1 MAKKLYRRRGFQI
14 VLALMVLI
22 TGMAV
27 YMSMNISP
35 VLIAMAQSKVKA
47 LTVDVMGKS
56 VYEIMGQDV
65 SYTDLVHTQTD
76 ADGKVVMLDADIL
89 KLNRMA
95 ADIAITAQEQLKER
109 GMQEV
114 HIPLGSALGWPMVA
128 GQGPE
133 IPVKIQPVG
142 AVETRFT
149 TEFISAGINQTRH
162 RILLEATAQVRIVV
176 PLGAGQIEVNSTIPV
191 AETIIVGDVPG
202 SYVNVEDLQ
211 QMLPLVPRSGN

>member
-1 MAKKLYRRRGFQI
+1 
-14 VLALMVLI
+14 MVLI

-89 KLNRMA
+89 KLNRKMCIR
-95 ADIAITAQEQLKER
+95 DR
-109 GMQEV
+109 
-114 HIPLGSALGWPMVA
+114 P
-128 GQGPE
+128 
-133 IPVKIQPVG
+133 
-142 AVETRFT
+142 
-149 TEFISAGINQTRH
+149 
-162 RILLEATAQVRIVV
+162 
-176 PLGAGQIEVNSTIPV
+176 
-191 AETIIVGDVPG
+191 
-202 SYVNVEDLQ
+202 
-211 QMLPLVPRSGN
+211 

>member
-1 MAKKLYRRRGFQI
+1 MAKKLYKRRGFQI
-14 VLALMVLI
+14 VLALLLLFL
-22 TGMAV
+22 GLSV

-35 VLIAMAQSKVKA
+35 VLVAMAQSKVKA

-65 SYTDLVHTQTD
+65 SYTDLVHTKTD
-76 ADGKVVMLDADIL
+76 GDGKVVMLDADIL

-114 HIPLGSALGWPMVA
+114 HIPLGSALGWPLVA
-128 GQGPE
+128 GRGPE

-142 AVETRFT
+142 AVVTRFT
-149 TEFISAGINQTRH
+149 TEFVSAGINQTRH

-176 PLGAGQIEVNSTIPV
+176 PLGAGQVEVKSTIPV

-211 QMLPLVPRSGN
+211 QMLPLVPRTGN

>member
-65 SYTDLVHTQTD
+65 SYTDLVHTC
-76 ADGKVVMLDADIL
+76 
-89 KLNRMA
+89 
-95 ADIAITAQEQLKER
+95 
-109 GMQEV
+109 
-114 HIPLGSALGWPMVA
+114 
-128 GQGPE
+128 
-133 IPVKIQPVG
+133 
-142 AVETRFT
+142 
-149 TEFISAGINQTRH
+149 
-162 RILLEATAQVRIVV
+162 LLYTSRCV
-176 PLGAGQIEVNSTIPV
+176 
-191 AETIIVGDVPG
+191 
-202 SYVNVEDLQ
+202 
-211 QMLPLVPRSGN
+211 